1 MARLLSEQEQL
12 RRAALAKLRGLGID
26 PYPAAEYTV
35 THHAKDLS
43 SSYTEGAEGFE
54 RVRIAGRLMTKRIM
68 GKASFA
74 VLTDA
79 TGDMQIYVN
88 RDEICPDED
97 KTMYNDVFKK
107 LLDIGDFI
115 GVEGHMFTTQTGE
128 MSLHVKKMVVLSK
141 SLRPLPVVKKDADGK
156 IYDQLTDPEIRYRQ
170 RYVDLVVN
178 PGVKEIFRKRNRVIS
193 TMRRIFDDAGYMEVE
208 TPILQPIPGG
218 AAARPFITHHN
229 ALDTPLYLRIANELY
244 LKRLIVGGFEGVYE
258 FAKDFRNEGMDK
270 THNPEFTVMEIY
282 VAYKDYH
289 WMMKFVENM
298 LEEVATAVN
307 GTTDATIGSNSVS
320 FKAPYARVPILEA
333 IKEHTGLDLNGK
345 SESEVREAALGIG
358 LEVDETMGK
367 GKLIDEIFGE
377 KCEKHYIQPT
387 FITDY
392 PVEMSPLCKKHR
404 DNPELT
410 ERFELMV
417 NGKEVA
423 NAYSELNDPIDQLER
438 FEDQLKLSEKGDDEA
453 MFIDQDFIRA
463 LEYGMPPTSGLGI
476 GIDRLTMMLTNQE
489 SIQEVLFFP
498 QMRPE
503 KFDTVASPKDFEA
516 IGVPA
521 EWSVHIAQAG
531 YYSVESLRA
540 NKPAALHQKLNGF
553 RKKNKLDV
561 DALALDV
568 VEGWFK

>member
-1 MARLLSEQEQL
+1 
-12 RRAALAKLRGLGID
+12 
-26 PYPAAEYTV
+26 
-35 THHAKDLS
+35 
-43 SSYTEGAEGFE
+43 
-54 RVRIAGRLMTKRIM
+54 
-68 GKASFA
+68 
-74 VLTDA
+74 
-79 TGDMQIYVN
+79 
-88 RDEICPDED
+88 
-97 KTMYNDVFKK
+97 
-107 LLDIGDFI
+107 
-115 GVEGHMFTTQTGE
+115 
-128 MSLHVKKMVVLSK
+128 
-141 SLRPLPVVKKDADGK
+141 
-156 IYDQLTDPEIRYRQ
+156 
-170 RYVDLVVN
+170 
-178 PGVKEIFRKRNRVIS
+178 
-193 TMRRIFDDAGYMEVE
+193 
-208 TPILQPIPGG
+208 
-218 AAARPFITHHN
+218 
-229 ALDTPLYLRIANELY
+229 
-244 LKRLIVGGFEGVYE
+244 
-258 FAKDFRNEGMDK
+258 
-270 THNPEFTVMEIY
+270 
-282 VAYKDYH
+282 
-289 WMMKFVENM
+289 MMKFVENM

-333 IKEHTGLDLNGK
+333 IKEHTGLNLNGK